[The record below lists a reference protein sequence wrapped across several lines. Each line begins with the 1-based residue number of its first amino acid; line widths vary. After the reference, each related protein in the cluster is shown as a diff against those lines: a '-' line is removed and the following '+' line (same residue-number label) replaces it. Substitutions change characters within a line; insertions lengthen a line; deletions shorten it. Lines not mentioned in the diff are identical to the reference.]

1 VKRNTG
7 TYREIVA
14 PGESYKAFIPAPLP
28 PQPGIQLSHELLQLS
43 NDAALALGRLDGISG
58 ILPEMSIF
66 LYFYIRKEALMSAQI
81 EGTQSSLSELLL
93 FEENPGNKAPS
104 EDIIEV
110 SNYIAAINYGIE
122 RLQSFPLSL
131 RFIRELHGKMLA
143 SGRGSRKEPG
153 EFRRSQNWIGGTRP
167 GNANYVPPP
176 AAELMKCMGELEL
189 FMQSKHDS
197 VLIKAALI
205 HAQFESIHPFLDGN
219 GRIGRLLITLFLMA
233 SGATT
238 QPVLYL
244 SLYLKAN
251 RARYYELLQ
260 EVRIHGDWEAW
271 IRFFLRGVQEV
282 ALSGIST
289 ASRLLE
295 IAREDAEILKSQ
307 GRRSGSLL
315 RLHSVLQRFPLT
327 SARQLCD
334 ETLLSLPTVN
344 NSLEVLC
351 SLNIIGEHSGQL
363 RNRMFRYDR
372 YIDTISEGTEPL

>member
-1 VKRNTG
+1 M
-7 TYREIVA
+7 A
-14 PGESYKAFIPAPLP
+14 PGEPYKAFIPAPLP
-28 PQPGIQLSHELLQLS
+28 PQPGIELSSELLQLS
-43 NDAALALGRLDGISG
+43 SDAALALGRLDGVSG

-66 LYFYIRKEALMSAQI
+66 LYFYIRKEALLSAQI
-81 EGTQSSLSELLL
+81 EGTQSSLYELLL

-143 SGRGSRKEPG
+143 SGRGSITEPG

-167 GNANYVPPP
+167 GNAVYVPPP
-176 AAELMKCMGELEL
+176 ASELLNCMGDLEL
-189 FMQSKHDS
+189 FIQSDHDS

-260 EVRIHGDWEAW
+260 EVRVHGDWEAW
-271 IRFFLRGVQEV
+271 IMFFLRGVQEV
-282 ALSGIST
+282 AMSGIST

-295 IAREDAEILKSQ
+295 IAREDAEILKQQ

-315 RLHSVLQRFPLT
+315 RLHAALQRFPLT
-327 SARQLCD
+327 SARQLCQ
-334 ETLLSLPTVN
+334 ETLLSLPAVN
-344 NSLEVLC
+344 NSLDVL
-351 SLNIIGEHSGQL
+351 SGLKIITEQSGQL

-372 YIDTISEGTEPL
+372 YIETISEGTEPL